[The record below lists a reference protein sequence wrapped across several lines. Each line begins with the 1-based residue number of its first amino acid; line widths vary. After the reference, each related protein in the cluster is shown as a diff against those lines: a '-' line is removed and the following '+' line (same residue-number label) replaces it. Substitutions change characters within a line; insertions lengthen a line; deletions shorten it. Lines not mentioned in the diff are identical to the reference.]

1 MISSMLLKG
10 AILFSFVFV
19 WLTTALTFPHLE
31 QPSLLHLLKVTIAV
45 GAACFGSLWAYLEAW
60 YLKDCVR
67 REGELYDSSFW
78 GEENPK
84 SCPFSAGLSFDFF
97 LTWMVQLQEH
107 LVNCLTSLQV
117 NNLGQWMW
125 KMVQVRA
132 VSCFQPL
139 RFLLSAKSYIKL
151 KQKEIGTALVQI
163 KMPTLWDGLIKI
175 RASLFQNFPI
185 CVCCFLYLFL
195 FFFF

>member
-1 MISSMLLKG
+1 MLLKG
-10 AILFSFVFV
+10 AILFSFVFM
-19 WLTTALTFPHLE
+19 WLTTTLTFPHAE

-45 GAACFGSLWAYLEAW
+45 GAACLGSLYLEAW

-67 REGELYDSSFW
+67 RERELYESPVW

-84 SCPFSAGLSFDFF
+84 SCPFSVGTSFDFSSPE
-97 LTWMVQLQEH
+97 WCNSRSI
-107 LVNCLTSLQV
+107 LVTYFTSGEQPKSVDVENGTSKNCLE
-117 NNLGQWMW
+117 
-125 KMVQVRA
+125 
-132 VSCFQPL
+132 PL
-139 RFLLSAKSYIKL
+139 RFLLSAKSYVKL

-175 RASLFQNFPI
+175 RASLFQNFPM

-195 FFFF
+195 LCVCVCFFF